1 MKLTPIIAAAALFV
15 GAVGATAATSGAAAL
30 RAHRPAGSAP
40 RAHGQGSGIYLHPPF
55 TGDRVSIEL
64 DASGSGGH
72 FDIVHY
78 DKFGNVFSELSG
90 TVNCVAVN
98 GRTAVTTGIITAGH
112 APEIAG
118 DPRGKSFAITVVDND
133 GIPDA
138 AGVSYPLGRIP
149 PCSAWP
155 LNMVMDR
162 GSYTIS

>member
-1 MKLTPIIAAAALFV
+1 MKLTRVIATALLLA
-15 GAVGATAATSGAAAL
+15 GAVGATAARTDAVAF
-30 RAHRPAGSAP
+30 RAQGRGGSAP

-55 TGDRVSIEL
+55 TGDRVSLEL
-64 DASGSGGH
+64 DASGSGGR

-78 DKFGNVFSELSG
+78 DKFGKVFSVLSG

-98 GRTAVTTGIITAGH
+98 GRTAVTTGIVTAGH

-118 DPRGKSFAITVVDND
+118 DPRGKSFAITIVDNE
-133 GIPDA
+133 GVPDA
-138 AGVSYPLGRIP
+138 IGVSFPIKEIP

-162 GSYTIS
+162 GSYSIS